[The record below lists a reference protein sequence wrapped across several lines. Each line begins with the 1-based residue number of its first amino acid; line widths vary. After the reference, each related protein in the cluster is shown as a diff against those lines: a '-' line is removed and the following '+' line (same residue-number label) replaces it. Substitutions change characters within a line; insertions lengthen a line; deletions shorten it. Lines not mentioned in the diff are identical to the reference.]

1 MSKSDSDDEIWEY
14 ASRKKEKKKVTKKS
28 SNKREIAI
36 SPIIALRETK
46 RQTKRHDVKKLPAA
60 KSMKSKANFRSTKPA
75 HETYEAKTNED
86 APVDTISKSRRQSQT
101 QKLETCQGGDD
112 ENASLQLQTQSQ
124 IATSRQYKTK
134 TPKSKPIDTSRI
146 SQCQSSA
153 TRRKGNCPFCQVP
166 FSALSYIESPRWHV
180 TDCMD
185 NLDEQF
191 KEGMNHHDYNL

>member
-46 RQTKRHDVKKLPAA
+46 RQTKRHDVKKLPTA

-75 HETYEAKTNED
+75 RETYEAKTSDKD
-86 APVDTISKSRRQSQT
+86 ASGDTIITSQRQSQT
-101 QKLETCQGGDD
+101 LKLETCQGGDD

-124 IATSRQYKTK
+124 IATK
-134 TPKSKPIDTSRI
+134 TPKSKPISQI